1 MKLFH
6 FYGLNSGHNWYN
18 PGHRNL
24 HLFRSTQ
31 VREVPARCRYL
42 RLERA
47 RSTAPT
53 ENNVCLGKDAL
64 KPLKNT
70 SCPWT
75 PLYGQVSCIYIYI
88 CSFYLSCLAHHVSS
102 FTYGLYLWGIVW
114 INPPLVN
121 QPVAKRHPSIPLIHG
136 WIMKWSKLVFL
147 SWLPSGKLTRLWKI
161 TIWTGE
167 SISINY
173 MWALFNSQLVYPRL
187 NCHWKV
193 PFLDPH
199 PPSWVPWLGK
209 KTRLDS
215 S

>member
-1 MKLFH
+1 MAIYLLSLVISMVLSMKLFH

-88 CSFYLSCLAHHVSS
+88 YMFILSLLFGTPC
-102 FTYGLYLWGIVW
+102 FIIYLWVI
-114 INPPLVN
+114 LVGN
-121 QPVAKRHPSIPLIHG
+121 SVDKPSI
-136 WIMKWSKLVFL
+136 
-147 SWLPSGKLTRLWKI
+147 
-161 TIWTGE
+161 
-167 SISINY
+167 
-173 MWALFNSQLVYPRL
+173 SQPT
-187 NCHWKV
+187 
-193 PFLDPH
+193 
-199 PPSWVPWLGK
+199 SGK
-209 KTRLDS
+209 KTSINSIDTWLDHEM
-215 S
+215 